1 MRYKIGNVILHAFL
15 ILAALVFLVPI
26 YVLFRNSL
34 MVDAQITSWEWIWFA
49 IPPHWENYPN
59 LFADILVPMATGF
72 RNSALIA
79 GTMVV
84 FETTIACMA
93 GYALGRI
100 PTRGKGIVLGFI
112 LATMLIPGQALFV
125 PLFVLVAKL
134 GWINTIQGLIVPGLF
149 NAFNTFMFR
158 QYFLGF
164 PIELE
169 DAGRVDGLSYFGIF
183 LRLALPNSWPIVIA
197 LASLTLVN
205 SWNSFLWPLLIGQ
218 SPKWWTVQVN
228 LAGYLTA
235 QVVKLN
241 MAFAGAFLA
250 ALPMLIV
257 FFLLQRYIA
266 QGITRSGIKG

>member
-1 MRYKIGNVILHAFL
+1 MRYKIGNLVLHIVL

-34 MVDAQITSWEWIWFA
+34 MVDQQITSWEWIWFA
-49 IPPHWENYPN
+49 IPPHWENFPN

-79 GTMVV
+79 ISTVV
-84 FETTIACMA
+84 LQTTIACMA

-100 PTRGKGIVLGFI
+100 PVRGKGIVLGFVI
-112 LATMLIPGQALFV
+112 STMLIPGQALFV

-134 GWINTIQGLIVPGLF
+134 GWINTIRGLIVPTIF
-149 NAFNTFMFR
+149 SAFNTFMFR
-158 QYFLGF
+158 QYFLNF
-164 PIELE
+164 PLELE

-183 LRLALPNSWPIVIA
+183 LRLALPNSWSIVIA

-218 SPKWWTVQVN
+218 TPKWWTVQVN
-228 LAGYLTA
+228 LSGYLTA

-257 FFLLQRYIA
+257 FFVLQRYIA
-266 QGITRSGIKG
+266 AGITRSGIKG

>member
-1 MRYKIGNVILHAFL
+1 MRYKIGNVILHVFL

-49 IPPHWENYPN
+49 IPPHWENYPD

-79 GTMVV
+79 ATMVV
-84 FETTIACMA
+84 LETTIACMA

-100 PTRGKGIVLGFI
+100 PARGKGIVLGFI
-112 LATMLIPGQALFV
+112 LSTMLIPGQALFV

-158 QYFLGF
+158 QYFLNF
-164 PIELE
+164 PMELE

-183 LRLALPNSWPIVIA
+183 TRLALPNSWSIVIA

-218 SPKWWTVQVN
+218 NPKWWTVQVN
-228 LAGYLTA
+228 LSGYLTA

-257 FFLLQRYIA
+257 FFVLQRFIA

>member
-26 YVLFRNSL
+26 YILFRNSL

-49 IPPHWENYPN
+49 IPPHWENYPD

-79 GTMVV
+79 ATMVV
-84 FETTIACMA
+84 LETTIACMA

-100 PTRGKGIVLGFI
+100 PARGKGIVLGFI
-112 LATMLIPGQALFV
+112 LSTMLIPGQALFV

-158 QYFLGF
+158 QYFLNF
-164 PIELE
+164 PLELE
-169 DAGRVDGLSYFGIF
+169 DAGRVDGLSYLGIF
-183 LRLALPNSWPIVIA
+183 MRLALPNSWSIVIA

-218 SPKWWTVQVN
+218 NPKWWTVQVN

-257 FFLLQRYIA
+257 FFVLQRYIA

>member
-1 MRYKIGNVILHAFL
+1 VRYKIGNVILHVFL
-15 ILAALVFLVPI
+15 IAAALVFLVPI

-49 IPPHWENYPN
+49 FPPHWENYPD

-79 GTMVV
+79 ASTVILQ
-84 FETTIACMA
+84 TTIACMA

-100 PTRGKGIVLGFI
+100 PVRGRGLVLGFI
-112 LATMLIPGQALFV
+112 LSTMLIPGQALFV

-134 GWINTIQGLIVPGLF
+134 GWINTIRGLIVPGIF

-158 QYFLGF
+158 QYFLSF
-164 PIELE
+164 PLDLE
-169 DAGRVDGLSYFGIF
+169 DAGRVDGLGYFGIF
-183 LRLALPNSWPIVIA
+183 MRLALPNSWSIVIA

-218 SPKWWTVQVN
+218 NPKWWTVQVN
-228 LAGYLTA
+228 LSGYLTA

-257 FFLLQRYIA
+257 FFVLQRYIA

>member
-1 MRYKIGNVILHAFL
+1 MRYKIGNFILHAIL
-15 ILAALVFLVPI
+15 IVAALIFLVPI

-49 IPPHWENYPN
+49 IPPRWENYPE

-79 GTMVV
+79 ASTVILQ
-84 FETTIACMA
+84 TTIACMA

-100 PTRGKGIVLGFI
+100 PVKGKGIVLGFI
-112 LATMLIPGQALFV
+112 LSTMLIPGQALFV
-125 PLFVLVAKL
+125 PMFVLVAKL
-134 GWINTIQGLIVPGLF
+134 GWINTIQGLIVPGIF
-149 NAFNTFMFR
+149 SAFNTFMFR
-158 QYFLGF
+158 QYFLNF
-164 PIELE
+164 PLDLE
-169 DAGRVDGLSYFGIF
+169 DAGRVDGLGYFGIF
-183 LRLALPNSWPIVIA
+183 TRLALPNSWSIVIA
-197 LASLTLVN
+197 LGSLTLVN

-218 SPKWWTVQVN
+218 TPKWWTVQVN

-241 MAFAGAFLA
+241 MAFAGAFLG

-257 FFLLQRYIA
+257 FFVLQRFIA

>member
-1 MRYKIGNVILHAFL
+1 MRYKIGNIILHVFL
-15 ILAALVFLVPI
+15 IVAALVFLVPI

-49 IPPHWENYPN
+49 VPPHWENYPE

-72 RNSALIA
+72 RNSALISV
-79 GTMVV
+79 TTVV
-84 FETTIACMA
+84 LQTTIACMA
-93 GYALGRI
+93 GYALARI
-100 PTRGKGIVLGFI
+100 PTRGRGLVLGLI
-112 LATMLIPGQALFV
+112 LATMLIPGQALSV

-134 GWINTIQGLIVPGLF
+134 GWVNTIQGLIVPGLF

-158 QYFLGF
+158 QYFLSF
-164 PIELE
+164 PSDLE
-169 DAGRVDGLSYFGIF
+169 DAGRVDGLSYLGIF
-183 LRLALPNSWPIVIA
+183 LRLALPNSWSIVIA

-218 SPKWWTVQVN
+218 TPKWWTVQVN
-228 LAGYLTA
+228 LSGYLTA
-235 QVVKLN
+235 QVVRLN
-241 MAFAGAFLA
+241 VAFAGAFLG

-257 FFLLQRYIA
+257 FFVLQRYIA